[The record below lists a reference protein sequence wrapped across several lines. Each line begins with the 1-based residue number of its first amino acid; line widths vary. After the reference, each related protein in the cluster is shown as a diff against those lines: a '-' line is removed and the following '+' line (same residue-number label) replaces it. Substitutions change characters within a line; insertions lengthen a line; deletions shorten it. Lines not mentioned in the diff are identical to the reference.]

1 MGKTF
6 RWGWL
11 AAAVPALLAAWPAAA
26 GEGMPQLAFGNPL
39 LLAQVVWLAIIF
51 FTLYLLL
58 SRWALPQVGSLL
70 EMRAATIG
78 TDLDAARGAKL
89 EADAAV
95 AELTKAT
102 REAHAGAQAQIA
114 QAVADAKAAADAEAA
129 RQNAKLDAQL
139 AAAEQRIGQARAA
152 AVGAL
157 GQVASET
164 AHAVVSRLTGTSIAP
179 DAVDQAVAGALAA
192 RESQGKPAYA

>member
-1 MGKTF
+1 MPSRF
-6 RWGWL
+6 RRRAVRRGCC
-11 AAAVPALLAAWPAAA
+11 AAALPLLAASPALA

-51 FTLYLLL
+51 VLLYFLL

-78 TDLDAARGAKL
+78 ADLEAARGAKA

-95 AELTKAT
+95 AELTRAT

-114 QAVADAKAAADAEAA
+114 QAVADAKQAADAQGAM
-129 RQNAKLDAQL
+129 QNARLDAQI
-139 AAAEQRIGQARAA
+139 AAAEQRIGQARSAA
-152 AVGAL
+152 MAAL

-164 AHAVVSRLTGTSIAP
+164 AHAVVSRLTGTAIDAA
-179 DAVDQAVAGALAA
+179 AVDRAVADALAA
-192 RESQGKPAYA
+192 RAG

>member
-1 MGKTF
+1 MAQTF
-6 RWGWL
+6 RWRRL
-11 AAAVPALLAAWPAAA
+11 AVAVVPLLAARQAMAA
-26 GEGMPQLAFGNPL
+26 EGMPQLNFANPL
-39 LLAQVVWLAIIF
+39 LLAQVVWLGIIF
-51 FTLYLLL
+51 LALYLLL

-70 EMRAATIG
+70 EMRAATIS

-95 AELTKAT
+95 AELTRAT

-114 QAVADAKAAADAEAA
+114 KAIADAKAAADAEAA

-139 AAAEQRIGQARAA
+139 AEAEHRIGQARAA

-157 GQVASET
+157 GQVAGET
-164 AHAVVSRLTGTSIAP
+164 AHAVVSRLTGTSIDR
-179 DAVDQAVAGALAA
+179 DAVDRAVAEALAA
-192 RESQGKPAYA
+192 RAA